1 MSTVFSH
8 IVQKR
13 LSRENENVATEALA
27 YILGYS
33 KGARK
38 GMMKLLRGIES
49 GLPEELRFQ
58 TQETEGKTRP
68 DMWGY
73 DYAKG
78 DPRVYIENKFWAA
91 LTDNQP
97 VNYLDHLAKYVQPTV
112 LLVVVP
118 EAREQTL
125 KRELLRK
132 LKGDG
137 ISFEER
143 DASAGIVFSVSTSR
157 GPTLALTSWT
167 KLISAMEQEK
177 DDAAQIDL
185 FQLRSLCDAAADTDV
200 PISAQD
206 VSDQRTPALLLQL
219 GSIVSDAMEKAFSA
233 HSLYKGRFKPQA
245 NWKRIGRYA
254 TFSDEQG
261 VGVWFGINFDLWR
274 SYGETPLWAI
284 FSGTDW
290 GRSREVRGKLEPWAR
305 GNGVFTASE
314 DDNFFVAINIEFG
327 EEKEL
332 VSNAIAERLKKIA
345 GVLSGLKRTQAASPD
360 NE

>member
-118 EAREQTL
+118 EAASKRLSANCSASL
-125 KRELLRK
+125 KETEFHSKSVMHLPELFFRYLRA
-132 LKGDG
+132 
-137 ISFEER
+137 EVQHWR
-143 DASAGIVFSVSTSR
+143 
-157 GPTLALTSWT
+157 
-167 KLISAMEQEK
+167 
-177 DDAAQIDL
+177 
-185 FQLRSLCDAAADTDV
+185 LR
-200 PISAQD
+200 
-206 VSDQRTPALLLQL
+206 L
-219 GSIVSDAMEKAFSA
+219 GQS
-233 HSLYKGRFKPQA
+233 
-245 NWKRIGRYA
+245 
-254 TFSDEQG
+254 
-261 VGVWFGINFDLWR
+261 
-274 SYGETPLWAI
+274 
-284 FSGTDW
+284 
-290 GRSREVRGKLEPWAR
+290 
-305 GNGVFTASE
+305 
-314 DDNFFVAINIEFG
+314 
-327 EEKEL
+327 
-332 VSNAIAERLKKIA
+332 
-345 GVLSGLKRTQAASPD
+345 
-360 NE
+360 